1 VKTSNRYLSACLVP
15 CLVVLTHLVWAQ
27 TTSPSK
33 LQQISVEGSE
43 THTVVTL
50 RIDGDD
56 LVASTL
62 EEIAT
67 APFRLFIDL
76 PNVIPHVEPATPV
89 DSGAVARVRVALH
102 QSSPPVTRVVLDL
115 NRRSA
120 YRLERD
126 TESHTLRIV
135 IGTPEST
142 ESADTTRSV
151 RVDEE
156 YAEWFGRSARQL
168 DHLLSAADGGDAEAW
183 AAIRDEVD
191 AATPPP
197 SLQLAHDLLAAAVR
211 LGAVA
216 LGDGPHT
223 AERSPE
229 AESASAGA
237 RLFAARARALV
248 RDASPLTT
256 GVRSAH

>member
-1 VKTSNRYLSACLVP
+1 MKTPNRYLSACLVS
-15 CLVVLTHLVWAQ
+15 CLVVLTHLAWAQ

-33 LQQISVEGSE
+33 LQQISVEGSD

-50 RIDGDD
+50 RIDGDG
-56 LVASTL
+56 VVGGTL

-76 PNVIPHVEPATPV
+76 PNVIPHVEPATRV
-89 DSGAVARVRVALH
+89 DSGGVDRVRVALN

-115 NRRSA
+115 NRRSP

-126 TESHTLRIV
+126 PKSHTLRIV
-135 IGTPEST
+135 VGTPS
-142 ESADTTRSV
+142 SLKSPDTAKNV
-151 RVDEE
+151 GADEE
-156 YAEWFGRSARQL
+156 YAKWFDRSARQV
-168 DHLLSAADGGDAEAW
+168 DHLLSDAQGGDAAAW

-197 SLQLAHDLLAAAVR
+197 SLQLAHDLLATAVR

-216 LGDGPHT
+216 VGDGTHT
-223 AERSPE
+223 GGRSPE
-229 AESASAGA
+229 AKSASAGA

-248 RDASPLTT
+248 QDASPLTA

>member
-1 VKTSNRYLSACLVP
+1 VKTPNRYLSACLVL
-15 CLVVLTHLVWAQ
+15 CLVVLTHLAWAQ
-27 TTSPSK
+27 TTSPSR

-50 RIDGDD
+50 RIDGDRV
-56 LVASTL
+56 VAGTL

-67 APFRLFIDL
+67 EPFRLFIDL
-76 PNVIPHVEPATPV
+76 PNVIPQVEPATPV
-89 DSGAVARVRVALH
+89 ASGGVDRVRVALN

-126 TESHTLRIV
+126 TKSHTLRIV
-135 IGTPEST
+135 VGTPGAPESPD
-142 ESADTTRSV
+142 ATRHV
-151 RVDEE
+151 GVDEE
-156 YAEWFGRSARQL
+156 YAKWFDRSARQV
-168 DHLLSAADGGDAEAW
+168 DHLLSDAQGGDVAAW

-197 SLQLAHDLLAAAVR
+197 SLQLAHDLLATAVR

-216 LGDGPHT
+216 LGDTHT
-223 AERSPE
+223 GERSPE

-248 RDASPLTT
+248 RDATPLTA
-256 GVRSAH
+256 GVRTAH